1 MNHCTFALILLA
13 SPTHGYQYVSMQL
26 AYIGLNPNPVL
37 RIYAEDA
44 SLFMLTVFHACSMIE
59 RRDKTRGLIQRNML
73 TSCY

>member
-1 MNHCTFALILLA
+1 MTNHCTFALILLA

-44 SLFMLTVFHACSMIE
+44 SLFLPISHMLDRE
-59 RRDKTRGLIQRNML
+59 EG
-73 TSCY
+73 

>member
-1 MNHCTFALILLA
+1 
-13 SPTHGYQYVSMQL
+13 MQL